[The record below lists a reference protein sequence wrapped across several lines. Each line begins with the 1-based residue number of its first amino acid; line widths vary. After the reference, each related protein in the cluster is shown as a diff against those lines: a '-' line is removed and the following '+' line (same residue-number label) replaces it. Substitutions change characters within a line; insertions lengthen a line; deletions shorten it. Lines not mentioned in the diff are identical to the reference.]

1 MSSRCSI
8 HANLYKRLR
17 FACHVIQS
25 QRVVC
30 SYRRWPEE
38 FCAQTRSAY
47 TFYPLLRVSVSSGH
61 VSHCC
66 AGVCCMQQRQ
76 LPDTG
81 ESGVQRQKKW
91 EGGKGSREKGWAG
104 PEKRIGIPDGACVR
118 ACVQVVLV
126 LVLPSMPIC
135 VLGGGEREE
144 EKKIKQNKR
153 RETSI

>member
-1 MSSRCSI
+1 
-8 HANLYKRLR
+8 
-17 FACHVIQS
+17 
-25 QRVVC
+25 
-30 SYRRWPEE
+30 
-38 FCAQTRSAY
+38 
-47 TFYPLLRVSVSSGH
+47 
-61 VSHCC
+61 
-66 AGVCCMQQRQ
+66 MQQRQ

-135 VLGGGEREE
+135 VLGGREE
-144 EKKIKQNKR
+144 EKKQNKTNAGR
-153 RETSI
+153 RASDMKGGKAGTVAVNHTRDWHVTGREETNDRCVSVAVLASRHRSLRRGGE